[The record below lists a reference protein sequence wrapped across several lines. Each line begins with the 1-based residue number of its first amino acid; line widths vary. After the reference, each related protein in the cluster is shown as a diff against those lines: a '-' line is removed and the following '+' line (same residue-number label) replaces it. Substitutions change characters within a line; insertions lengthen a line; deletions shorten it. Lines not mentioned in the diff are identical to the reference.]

1 YGEKGKAIIYDTLRR
16 IFPADQTRINKI
28 VLLTLILFIE
38 YILIPHVSVTLI
50 SRNLDITTDEA
61 YQVMIASAS
70 YGEMM
75 YP

>member
-16 IFPADQTRINKI
+16 IFPADQMHINKI

-50 SRNLDITTDEA
+50 SHNLDITTDKA

>member
-1 YGEKGKAIIYDTLRR
+1 YGEKGKAIIYDTLCQ
-16 IFPADQTRINKI
+16 IFLANQTRINKM
-28 VLLTLILFIE
+28 VPLTLVLFIE
-38 YILIPHVSVTLI
+38 YILIPHVSVMLI
-50 SRNLDITTDEA
+50 SRDLDITMDEA